1 MYPSI
6 SGGAVNLCVSWLSIN
21 FILRCT
27 RPVSVSL
34 FVGVGG
40 SCVLCLLLLSIVF
53 LIELA

>member
-6 SGGAVNLCVSWLSIN
+6 SGGAINLCVSWLSIN
-21 FILRCT
+21 FILRCI

-40 SCVLCLLLLSIVF
+40 SCVLCLLLLLIVF